1 MLFRK
6 LLNIVAFGI
15 YAAVLFTLLPQQVN
29 AQSADELFG
38 SCGQDQL
45 CKDAHAAYDACVG
58 NGNNSQACKD
68 AEIKEDAS
76 LDAKERANTDPAAQF
91 GYWIAQI
98 VYVFTV
104 GFAGVVLY
112 MASIILNTVVSI
124 SLDSAVYGLQFV
136 SDGWT
141 MIRDLANM
149 AFIFILVYIALKV
162 MFEAHTAGTMERLIK
177 VILVALVIN
186 FSFFATRVVIDAGNL
201 LSIQFYNVIVS
212 TPEAKLTFAHTPY
225 GDLAVNAHDLTAKIM
240 SGINFTE
247 TFKPENFQ
255 TAFQGDGAS
264 NFVTSLILFS
274 VLYIV
279 LGAAM
284 FMLAAAFITAAV
296 KFVIR
301 IVMLWMAIVTSPLA
315 LVSWSFQGGHGHGG
329 GGHGHESGFSFSTW
343 WSDLIKYAFYPA
355 LFLFILLLISQFM
368 SSSGVS
374 GLGTNELTAGNV
386 QSGLGGIIPPL
397 ANIGVRLAFVLVML
411 HYALKAEDFFKGFVF
426 NDMAKSI
433 GSLATFGGLA
443 GYRKR
448 LEGAGGAFGTVAGA
462 GVSRSV
468 GRVAYDLNKKVAGQR
483 WGVES
488 WAGRTLRKGVLDP
501 LAKTSVGG
509 ARSYTKIE
517 EDKKSLKK
525 EIATGLKDIEAH
537 ELVHT
542 IEHNG
547 GVATADQI
555 KAVQMLSKRVLE
567 HFSDKEI
574 AAITPHL
581 SDDQRKTLQAADNLT
596 EKQKEAMETKWH
608 NESSSAPLQKAGKLV
623 DEVADTNRLIGDLI
637 YKFEG
642 SSHKLSEL
650 SQTGN
655 KINKVRLDALK
666 EVVSR
671 KADEAQVE
679 FKAAQ
684 TRYESSVRDGGN
696 PGQQAAAKASMAAAK
711 TLERNAAEAVKKI
724 EKLAE
729 EVGKIPVDSSSG
741 RNNKAEFNKK

>member
-6 LLNIVAFGI
+6 LLKIAVAFGVC
-15 YAAVLFTLLPQQVN
+15 AAVLFTLLPQQVN
-29 AQSADELFG
+29 AQQVNKSADELFG
-38 SCGQDQL
+38 ACGQDQL

-58 NGNNSQACKD
+58 NGNNSQTCKD
-68 AEIKEDAS
+68 AAAKEDAS
-76 LDAKERANTDPAAQF
+76 LNARELANTDPAAQF

-112 MASIILNTVVSI
+112 MASIILNTAVSI

-162 MFEAHTAGTMERLIK
+162 MFEAHTAGTMEKLIK

-212 TPEAKLTFAHTPY
+212 TPEATLTFAHTPY
-225 GDLAVNAHDLTAKIM
+225 GDLAVNAPDITAKIM

-315 LVSWSFQGGHGHGG
+315 LVSWSFQDGHGHGG
-329 GGHGHESGFSFSTW
+329 GGHGHESGFSFSSW
-343 WSDLIKYAFYPA
+343 RSDLIKYAFYPA

-368 SSSGVS
+368 SSNGVS
-374 GLGTNELTAGNV
+374 GLGTDELTAGNV
-386 QSGLGGIIPPL
+386 QGGLAGIIPPL

-411 HYALKAEDFFKGFVF
+411 HYALKAENFFKDFAF
-426 NDMAKSI
+426 NDVAKSM
-433 GSLATFGGLA
+433 GNLATFGGLS
-443 GYRKR
+443 GYLRR
-448 LEGAGGAFGTVAGA
+448 TSVPASRAIGGTAALSNTLLKQSGL
-462 GVSRSV
+462 
-468 GRVAYDLNKKVAGQR
+468 LNKNNIMGDAARGLSKNALQ
-483 WGVES
+483 
-488 WAGRTLRKGVLDP
+488 P
-501 LAKTSVGG
+501 LTKTSFAGEK
-509 ARSYTKIE
+509 SFL
-517 EDKKSLKK
+517 DKQHDAEHK
-525 EIATGLKDIEAH
+525 AH
-537 ELVHT
+537 ES
-542 IEHNG
+542 
-547 GVATADQI
+547 AD
-555 KAVQMLSKRVLE
+555 RVLLE
-567 HFSDKEI
+567 K
-574 AAITPHL
+574 A
-581 SDDQRKTLQAADNLT
+581 RKSKDPKTDLT
-596 EKQKEAMETKWH
+596 
-608 NESSSAPLQKAGKLV
+608 KAEQ
-623 DEVADTNRLIGDLI
+623 D
-637 YKFEG
+637 
-642 SSHKLSEL
+642 
-650 SQTGN
+650 
-655 KINKVRLDALK
+655 KINKMSANMFAGIPSRDMEKISHIFSEEAHKKVQESDLFGHALK
-666 EVVSR
+666 HDIEHAWHAGA
-671 KADEAQVE
+671 KAAPQQQADEQIKELRNIASKLSGLLIGTDKLEDRIKLGTKVNKASIKEMRGAFDDRMSELNAE
-679 FKAAQ
+679 F
-684 TRYESSVRDGGN
+684 EV
-696 PGQQAAAKASMAAAK
+696 AKATSDKVAMGAADK
-711 TLERNAAEAVKKI
+711 ERTRIKQGLEALTKLGEQSGKVPGDYSVK
-724 EKLAE
+724 
-729 EVGKIPVDSSSG
+729 V
-741 RNNKAEFNKK
+741 